1 MFGKRRVK
9 KIINNFLKEFGVEAK
24 IGKSFCYYPEKEL
37 INVSFRVPVDNAGAN
52 MFTMN
57 FNHLAPDIKADTFLI
72 ALLHELGHHMTV
84 DELTAEEEKESLKKR
99 IELNSVNLKN
109 STPEEI
115 ARANYEYFN
124 MPDEVAAT
132 NWAINYIR
140 NNTEKVAEF
149 WNELQ
154 PAIMSYYKLNRIG
167 GRQWLRGKLQKQ
179 N

>member
-1 MFGKRRVK
+1 MIFGKRKVK
-9 KIINNFLKEFGVEAK
+9 KIVNNFLKEFGVKAK
-24 IGKSFCYYPEKEL
+24 IGKSFCYYSEKEL
-37 INVSFRVPVDNAGAN
+37 IQISFTVPVNDTGAN
-52 MFTMN
+52 MFMMN

-84 DELTAEEEKESLKKR
+84 DELTTEEEEESFKKR
-99 IELNSVNLKN
+99 IEVNVINLKKN
-109 STPEEI
+109 STPEEV

-132 NWAINYIR
+132 NWAIDYIR

-154 PAIMSYYKLNRIG
+154 PAIMRCYKLNRIG
-167 GRQWLRGKLQKQ
+167 GK
-179 N
+179 